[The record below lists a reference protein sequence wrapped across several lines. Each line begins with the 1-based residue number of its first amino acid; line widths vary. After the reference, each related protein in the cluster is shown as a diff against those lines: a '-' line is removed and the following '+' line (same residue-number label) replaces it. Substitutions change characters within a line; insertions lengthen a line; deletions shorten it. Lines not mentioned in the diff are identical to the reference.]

1 VKRLLRA
8 TAFAA
13 PPLLLVAFLVVP
25 RLGAFLV
32 HEHPLTKADVIYVL
46 GGSRME
52 RPLEAANLY
61 RDGWAPL
68 VLLSRQ
74 RLDGGEHA
82 LRDRGVPFA
91 TEADLQRTTLAT
103 LGVPFDAIEILE
115 EEQVSTAAEAD
126 ALLARAARGHWS
138 RIIVVTS
145 MMHTRRA
152 GIAIGRK
159 LAPLGISVAVRGS
172 RYDQMDVEHWW
183 RDRDD
188 LRFTIF
194 EYQKLALYWIG
205 IGD

>member
-13 PPLLLVAFLVVP
+13 LPLLLLALLVGP
-25 RLGAFLV
+25 RLGSFLV
-32 HEHPLTKADVIYVL
+32 LEHPLTKADVIYVL

-52 RPLEAANLY
+52 RPLEAADLY

-82 LRDRGVPFA
+82 LRERKVPFA

-103 LGVPFDAIEILE
+103 LGVPLDAIEILKD
-115 EEQVSTAAEAD
+115 EQVSTAAEAD
-126 ALLARAARGHWS
+126 ALLARAVRGQWS

-152 GIAIGRK
+152 GIAIGRR
-159 LAPLGISVAVRGS
+159 LEPLGIDVLVRGS

-188 LRFTIF
+188 FRFTLF
-194 EYQKLALYWIG
+194 EYQKLALYWVG
-205 IGD
+205 LAD